1 MSAIILEEE
10 PIPVPPPGTLLFPY
24 NIIAKRT
31 QFYSNFGYCG
41 ECSFVTAN
49 MFYGQYFSQYYI
61 RTVLINL
68 YNIDNPTA
76 LIDHKNYNSQL
87 RPIAGYDDKVA
98 GYLKL
103 NYELNTSNTNSEFI
117 TWMKTHVNIPI
128 VIGVYMN
135 YNRFYPTSVPDNN
148 LTQGNRDYDHVVS
161 ITNINNN
168 IYAFND
174 NGLWTGDNDSEN
186 LTPNDPL
193 TFTYTISTN
202 TKSRSNSN
210 KTKGPV
216 YSLPLIAPGS
226 ASGNFG
232 IALTGLKDILNNEI
246 ILNNE
251 TVRIQITTPT
261 QEPTMSENTN
271 NEPPAIPLDLTIYLW
286 NLDSSKTYNLYKF
299 KDITLVPTSGFN
311 IAFNNNNSIATKIL
325 FSGPFNNPHMY
336 IDRIM
341 SNDVAIYRCVVSA

>member
-10 PIPVPPPGTLLFPY
+10 SIPVPPPGITLIPY

-68 YNIDNPTA
+68 YNIDHPNA

-87 RPIAGYDDKVA
+87 RPIADYDDKVA
-98 GYLKL
+98 EYLKL
-103 NYELNTSNTNSEFI
+103 KYELNTSNTNSNFI
-117 TWMKTHVNIPI
+117 NWMKGHVTNNHPI

-174 NGLWTGDNDSEN
+174 NGLWTGDIDSEN
-186 LTPNDPL
+186 LTPNDLL

-216 YSLPLIAPGS
+216 YSLPLIGPGS

-232 IALTGLKDILNNEI
+232 IALTGLKDI
-246 ILNNE
+246 NNE

-286 NLDSSKTYNLYKF
+286 GLDSSKTYNLYKF
-299 KDITLVPTSGFN
+299 KDITKVPISGFN
-311 IAFNNNNSIATKIL
+311 TAFNTDNSIATKII
-325 FSGPFNNPHMY
+325 FSGPFINPYIY

-341 SNDVAIYRCVVSA
+341 SNDVAIYRCVSV